1 MITLMK
7 SDKFLNLTQ
16 EPNQE
21 LSSKT
26 HWLFGYKIMDKT

>member
-7 SDKFLNLTQ
+7 SDKFWNLTQ

-21 LSSKT
+21 LSLKT
-26 HWLFGYKIMDKT
+26 HWVFGYKIMDKM

>member
-16 EPNQE
+16 EHNQE
-21 LSSKT
+21 LSSET
-26 HWLFGYKIMDKT
+26 LGSVRYKIMDKT

>member
-7 SDKFLNLTQ
+7 SDKFLNLTK

-21 LSSKT
+21 ISSKT
-26 HWLFGYKIMDKT
+26 HWVFGYKIIDKT